1 MNIMERMMK
10 WSKMANSGQAWT
22 ALNKKAVVCGGGR
35 SPGPPPTFANCK
47 QNYLRSHPSG

>member
-22 ALNKKAVVCGGGR
+22 ALNKKAVVCGGDAA
-35 SPGPPPTFANCK
+35 PPTFANCK